1 MFKNTLLLLYILTL
15 TSFALA
21 NGSLIHHQ
29 VSVTVDPEKHCLEA
43 TDTITIPADQ
53 VKTELHFLL
62 VSDLTVKSKT
72 PGVTIKLDESEIKA
86 KDFGM
91 DQEDFEASTD
101 ISQIKYSVHF
111 NEKINGDAVVT
122 VKFSG
127 KIHYP
132 IEQLGEEYA
141 RGFSQT
147 PGIIEERGVYL
158 AGSTYWIPWF
168 NDKLITF
175 ELTTTVPESWDVVSQ
190 GKRTLYE
197 IKDGKRITR
206 WDSPEPMEEI
216 FLIAAEFTEYI
227 YNVGA
232 VDVMAFLRKPDEM
245 LANKYLQTT
254 AQYLEMYRQL
264 VGPFPFSKFAL
275 VENFWPTGYGMP
287 SFTLLG
293 EKIIRFPFILHSS
306 YPHELLH
313 NWWGNSAYVDFETGN
328 WCEGITVY
336 MADHLIKEQRGQG
349 AEYRR
354 STLQKYTDYVNP
366 SNDFPLNK
374 FLSRHNAASEAV
386 GYGKCMMTWEMLREE
401 VGNEQFVRGFQKFYR
416 DNKFKR
422 ASFDDIRRAFESV
435 SGNDLDW
442 FFKQWID
449 RTGAPELKLSGVK
462 VEKDKTGF
470 HLKFTLK
477 QVQDVDV
484 YSLNIPVAISFKDS
498 IKVTKVAM
506 TQKEQSYEMLFSEN
520 PLLIRIDPQFNV
532 FRKLHYNEIPPSLS
546 KIFGSEE
553 ILILLPSKADEI
565 QLESYQQLA
574 DTWAKDPTK
583 KIKVFMDT
591 EMSEIP
597 VDKAVWLFGWNNLHR
612 GVIDEGIKDY
622 DAKITGNSVR
632 FAKTTLDGDKNSFV
646 VSIRHP
652 QNPNSVAVWLTVDNK
667 DAVPGLARK
676 LPHYGKYSYLAFE
689 GSEPTNI
696 AKGQWPAVHS
706 PLNAELPAV
715 DGKSPEKVAM
725 DLPKRKP
732 LATLAPVFSAER
744 MLDYVEYLAGD
755 ELQGRG
761 PGSVGIEKAADFI
774 AGQFK
779 KAGLQPGSDDGSYFQ
794 TWEEVVDENGNKAPV
809 KNVIGFIPGINEN
822 MAGESVVVCAHYDHL
837 GLGWPGAY
845 KGNKGKIHYGADDN
859 ASGVAVMMELA
870 NLLGKSLKPQRTVVF
885 TAFTSEE
892 NGLLGSKYY
901 VKKMKR
907 FPVNKVIG
915 ALNLDTVGRLGEN
928 KLLVINSSSA
938 REWKFVFMGT
948 GYVTGVEAE
957 MVTQDLDASDQMSFI
972 NAGIPA
978 VQFFSGAH
986 SDYHRPT
993 DTADKIDAAGLL
1005 KVTTFVREAI
1015 LYLSEREEALTF
1027 QRQFKKASKPK
1038 NMGERKVSTGSMP
1051 DFAFSGQGVRIADL
1065 SPDSPAAK
1073 VGLQKGDVIIQLGE
1087 FKVTNLRDY
1096 SDALKSF
1103 KPDDVVNLVYLRDGK
1118 QISTNIKL
1126 AER

>member
-111 NEKINGDAVVT
+111 NKKINGEAKLT

-127 KIHYP
+127 KIYYP

-498 IKVTKVAM
+498 IKVTKVAT

-546 KIFGSEE
+546 KIFGPEE

-597 VDKAVWLFGWNNLHR
+597 ADKAVWLFGWNNLHR

-725 DLPKRKP
+725 DLPKRKL